1 MSAPITRE
9 SYTKKEKVTLEVYL
23 EDFVRN
29 VLKEN
34 NL

>member
-1 MSAPITRE
+1 MSTPITRE